1 MYRRQW
7 QDVVSVMWKLRILL
21 PRIWLFVQ
29 SQN

>member
-29 SQN
+29 SHN